1 MPDNDSNIIK
11 PVEGLQNI
19 AALTPAKRREQR
31 KRRQSLN
38 KKKEHQYE
46 QEPDEPDES
55 VDRNELTSELN
66 ENDSD
71 RSTID
76 YCA

>member
-1 MPDNDSNIIK
+1 MPDNDSSMIK
-11 PVEGLQNI
+11 PVEELQNI

-31 KRRQSLN
+31 KRRQNLN
-38 KKKEHQYE
+38 EKKEHQSE
-46 QEPDEPDES
+46 LETDES
-55 VDRNELTSELN
+55 VDQSELTSELD

-71 RSTID
+71 QSTID

>member
-1 MPDNDSNIIK
+1 MPDNDSSMIK
-11 PVEGLQNI
+11 PVEELQNI

-31 KRRQSLN
+31 KRRQNLN
-38 KKKEHQYE
+38 KKKEHQSE
-46 QEPDEPDES
+46 LKTDES
-55 VDRNELTSELN
+55 VDQSELTSELD

>member
-1 MPDNDSNIIK
+1 MPDNDSSIIK
-11 PVEGLQNI
+11 SVEGLQNI

-31 KRRQSLN
+31 KRRQNLN
-38 KKKEHQYE
+38 EKKEHQSE
-46 QEPDEPDES
+46 LETDES
-55 VDRNELTSELN
+55 VDQSELTSELD

-76 YCA
+76 YRA

>member
-1 MPDNDSNIIK
+1 MPDNDSSIIK

-31 KRRQSLN
+31 KRQQNLN
-38 KKKEHQYE
+38 EKKEHQSE
-46 QEPDEPDES
+46 QEPSES
-55 VDRNELTSELN
+55 VDEHELTSELN
-66 ENDSD
+66 ENEND

>member
-1 MPDNDSNIIK
+1 MPDNDSSMIK
-11 PVEGLQNI
+11 PVEELQNI

-31 KRRQSLN
+31 KRRQNLN
-38 KKKEHQYE
+38 KKKEHQSE
-46 QEPDEPDES
+46 LETDES
-55 VDRNELTSELN
+55 VDQSELTSELD

>member
-1 MPDNDSNIIK
+1 MPDNDSSIIK

-31 KRRQSLN
+31 KRRQN
-38 KKKEHQYE
+38 WNEKKEHQSE
-46 QEPDEPDES
+46 QEPDES
-55 VDRNELTSELN
+55 VDQSELTSELD